1 VQERWAR
8 VKEILHEA
16 VELPEGE
23 RSAYVQKAAGTDE
36 SLALEVESLLESF
49 RDAEDFLEEAPVQ
62 LGGFGDALEGRWI
75 GEYRIQR
82 LIARGGMGS
91 VYEATKDVDEIP
103 LRVAVK
109 IIRFASTT
117 PYLIRRF
124 KLERQILARLQSEY
138 ILRLLDGG
146 VTSDG
151 LPYLVTEFVD
161 GQNLQEWL
169 ERSQPSLAERLNLF
183 LRICEGVS
191 TAHRSLIVHGDLRP
205 SNILV
210 TTNGVPKLL
219 DFGIARLMSTQGEGD
234 EQDGAMTVT
243 MAPALT
249 PWWASPEQL
258 RGEPLS
264 IDCDCYEL
272 GRILFFLLTGKT
284 AFDFS
289 GMGTSQI
296 LEHLQREAPPK
307 PSAFSGNNA
316 LAGDLDN
323 ITRKAL
329 EYEAIHRYRSVDALA
344 EDVQRHLDLRPVSA
358 RPYTVGYRFE
368 RFVRRNRALV
378 LALGCATL
386 AVAGALGVALY
397 QANEA
402 RKNYESS
409 QLRNEQ
415 LRRLANS
422 LVFETDDSLVQLPGA
437 TPVRAK
443 LVRSALQYLDELAR
457 QETQD
462 AKLKEELAAAYEKIG
477 DIQGRP
483 GSQNLGL
490 TAASLDSYRKAEA
503 IRESLRRMTKDPK
516 EFQLINERLATTYAR
531 ISAGLRAVGDTNG
544 GLLYERK
551 ALGIRERLYEDN
563 PQDLSRKRALASSLT
578 TLSGSLS
585 QMGDWAG
592 VLDTR
597 REALKM
603 HEELVASNPQE
614 RGDRRALA
622 LALARMGSIEMHEGN
637 LDSALGR
644 YRRALE
650 IEAKLLAEDPGN
662 VQYQLSYAWA
672 QNNLGGALAKANR
685 LPEAM
690 EEFRR
695 AIQSFTAVVSTD
707 DQDVRG
713 RTLLQTARVNASKSL
728 TRLGRASEGLRMA
741 LLALEDRERLSR
753 ANVANAGALGE
764 VAEAHFAVGLA
775 QAGLGQNKS
784 AAASYVAAYRIL
796 RILQN
801 EGRENFAMRE
811 VMAEIAAALAR
822 VGGSVPEG
830 LTPDSSS
837 GSPTPKTT
845 Q

>member
-1 VQERWAR
+1 
-8 VKEILHEA
+8 
-16 VELPEGE
+16 
-23 RSAYVQKAAGTDE
+23 
-36 SLALEVESLLESF
+36 
-49 RDAEDFLEEAPVQ
+49 
-62 LGGFGDALEGRWI
+62 
-75 GEYRIQR
+75 
-82 LIARGGMGS
+82 
-91 VYEATKDVDEIP
+91 
-103 LRVAVK
+103 
-109 IIRFASTT
+109 
-117 PYLIRRF
+117 
-124 KLERQILARLQSEY
+124 
-138 ILRLLDGG
+138 
-146 VTSDG
+146 
-151 LPYLVTEFVD
+151 
-161 GQNLQEWL
+161 
-169 ERSQPSLAERLNLF
+169 
-183 LRICEGVS
+183 
-191 TAHRSLIVHGDLRP
+191 
-205 SNILV
+205 
-210 TTNGVPKLL
+210 
-219 DFGIARLMSTQGEGD
+219 
-234 EQDGAMTVT
+234 
-243 MAPALT
+243 
-249 PWWASPEQL
+249 
-258 RGEPLS
+258 
-264 IDCDCYEL
+264 
-272 GRILFFLLTGKT
+272 
-284 AFDFS
+284 
-289 GMGTSQI
+289 
-296 LEHLQREAPPK
+296 
-307 PSAFSGNNA
+307 
-316 LAGDLDN
+316 
-323 ITRKAL
+323 
-329 EYEAIHRYRSVDALA
+329 
-344 EDVQRHLDLRPVSA
+344 
-358 RPYTVGYRFE
+358 
-368 RFVRRNRALV
+368 
-378 LALGCATL
+378 
-386 AVAGALGVALY
+386 
-397 QANEA
+397 
-402 RKNYESS
+402 
-409 QLRNEQ
+409 
-415 LRRLANS
+415 
-422 LVFETDDSLVQLPGA
+422 
-437 TPVRAK
+437 
-443 LVRSALQYLDELAR
+443 
-457 QETQD
+457 
-462 AKLKEELAAAYEKIG
+462 
-477 DIQGRP
+477 
-483 GSQNLGL
+483 
-490 TAASLDSYRKAEA
+490 
-503 IRESLRRMTKDPK
+503 
-516 EFQLINERLATTYAR
+516 
-531 ISAGLRAVGDTNG
+531 
-544 GLLYERK
+544 
-551 ALGIRERLYEDN
+551 
-563 PQDLSRKRALASSLT
+563 
-578 TLSGSLS
+578 
-585 QMGDWAG
+585 MGDWAG